1 VKPITV
7 NQSRLF
13 DTPVTELLEKYGLTP
28 AIVTEWF
35 HSGYL
40 SYDPV
45 VFDELEEEKEIEFEF
60 VATLFTSGLS
70 HKSVEHLLL
79 NCEKPYRFRI
89 LSIYYNLSKKN
100 WEILPTVPEYDIEEE
115 IQNLLDS
122 EEIEILEE
130 IKEKIEE
137 FLDGYEEGE

>member
-1 VKPITV
+1 MKPITV
-7 NQSRLF
+7 YQSRLF

-40 SYDPV
+40 SYDPA

-79 NCEKPYRFRI
+79 NCEKPYRFPI